1 MGYDS
6 LIGTLINYE
15 HSDMILEWK
24 SGLRIIGELDTVF
37 ETDNGLDEDDINY
50 TEYDAAVFRVNN
62 ILSRPNTNEG
72 TVYNWL
78 KQEKS
83 SLVEISL
90 YDDPPSAV
98 FLTDGKE
105 YGKEKC
111 VNNRWHL
118 NCYLISQIRSS

>member
-1 MGYDS
+1 M
-6 LIGTLINYE
+6 
-15 HSDMILEWK
+15 
-24 SGLRIIGELDTVF
+24 
-37 ETDNGLDEDDINY
+37 NY
-50 TEYDAAVFRVNN
+50 TEYYAVTFQVND
-62 ILSRPNTNEG
+62 ILAHPTREENSL
-72 TVYNWL
+72 YNWL
-78 KQEKS
+78 IQKKG

-118 NCYLISQIRSS
+118 NETLIGIYTNQGFFYVLHL

>member
-37 ETDNGLDEDDINY
+37 ETDNGLDDDDVNY
-50 TEYDAAVFRVNN
+50 TEYYAVTFQVND
-62 ILSRPNTNEG
+62 ILAHPTREENSL
-72 TVYNWL
+72 YNWL
-78 KQEKS
+78 IQKKG

-98 FLTDGKE
+98 FLTDGKRVWE
-105 YGKEKC
+105 RKMCK
-111 VNNRWHL
+111 
-118 NCYLISQIRSS
+118 